1 MLLAEDL
8 VQEWLITK
16 KYFTVKNLK
25 STNNKELDLLGV
37 KFEENNETS
46 LIHVEVSVN
55 YNPIGWF
62 CNSRNLRNGNR
73 TEEEIELGV
82 KEWVERKFQGDNAL
96 VRNNFSPHANV
107 NDWELFFVHG
117 KLNDRNRRELEHMK
131 DLGIKIKSIRE
142 IILDLQ
148 EPTNN
153 LRTGG
158 VGKDISDL
166 ITIYSNL
173 E

>member
-46 LIHVEVSVN
+46 LIHLEVSVH
-55 YNPIGWF
+55 YNPIGWLCSF
-62 CNSRNLRNGNR
+62 EGRFTGNR
-73 TEEEIELGV
+73 TEEEIKSAV
-82 KEWVERKFQGDNAL
+82 NSWVVRKFKEDNA
-96 VRNNFSPHANV
+96 VARNQFAPHANI
-107 NDWELFFVHG
+107 NDWAMLFVHG
-117 KLNDRNRRELEHMK
+117 NLNDKIRRELEHIK
-131 DLGIKIKSIRE
+131 DLGIQIKSIRE

-148 EPTNN
+148 EATNN
-153 LRTGG
+153 IRTGG
-158 VGKDISDL
+158 IGKDISDL
-166 ITIYSNL
+166 ITIYSDL

>member
-46 LIHVEVSVN
+46 LIHVEVSVH
-55 YNPIGWF
+55 YNPIGWLCSF
-62 CNSRNLRNGNR
+62 EGRFTGNR
-73 TEEEIELGV
+73 TEEEIKSAV
-82 KEWVERKFQGDNAL
+82 ISWVDRKFKGDNAE
-96 VRNNFSPHANV
+96 VRNQFSPHLNI
-107 NDWELFFVHG
+107 NDWEMLFVHG
-117 KLNDRNRRELEHMK
+117 KLNDRIRRELEHIK

-153 LRTGG
+153 IRTGG

-166 ITIYSNL
+166 ITIYSDL